1 MAKAARTGR
10 ACGSS
15 PRLWGTPAVLRR
27 EGSRPRFIPTPV
39 GNTGEGMTINAMTA
53 VHPHACGEH
62 IHLWILTTMDCGSS
76 PRLWGTQYQRCS
88 PQHSTRFIPTPVGNT
103 PAVVHVDNKFTVH
116 PHACGEHKL
125 LLRCVDGSNGS
136 SPRLWGT
143 PRYPEAHPGGCR
155 FIPTPVG
162 NTNYSPYPDMTN
174 PVHPH
179 ACGEHPWNASRPWS

>member
-1 MAKAARTGR
+1 MI
-10 ACGSS
+10 GSS
-15 PRLWGTPAVLRR
+15 PRLWGTRKIAAPVD
-27 EGSRPRFIPTPV
+27 SVWRFIPTPV
-39 GNTGEGMTINAMTA
+39 GNTTRKALAHALRT

-62 IHLWILTTMDCGSS
+62 DIAATRELRSIGSS
-76 PRLWGTQYQRCS
+76 PRLWGTLTSCRCM
-88 PQHSTRFIPTPVGNT
+88 PHPVRFIPTPVGNT
-103 PAVVHVDNKFTVH
+103 PLFSRSPVQSSVH